1 MPPASLRIS
10 IRGSAPKGGS
20 DQHSGRRSGAREG
33 SAREADAAL
42 FLLGDRRQ
50 QPPRRSF
57 LAQVLQRRRNHD
69 TFQVTRIDA
78 GKRPDLIERF
88 RVESLPSLLVVDDR
102 RVQARLTRPRGC
114 DQIKEILTPWLR

>member
-1 MPPASLRIS
+1 VTSTPAGAAAPVKDQPAKPMLLFFYSAID
-10 IRGSAPKGGS
+10 GSS
-20 DQHSGRRSGAREG
+20 RRAEG
-33 SAREADAAL
+33 
-42 FLLGDRRQ
+42 
-50 QPPRRSF
+50 F

-88 RVESLPSLLVVDDR
+88 RVELLPSLLVVDDR